1 MSRPSGQLRHDWQRE
16 IRRYQLG
23 RTVKLVAWAL
33 SLYAHPDGTN
43 IYPGEAQ
50 LAADCGLTE
59 KPVREALR
67 ELIRLGLL
75 MQDLKGRQLG
85 RQGVASRYHLALPD
99 DLADRVELTK
109 RRPPSGG
116 RRKPASGT
124 PGRATGDP
132 DPEHRD
138 GLPVIDDGTP
148 GVDARTRVRRARNTG
163 TAFRASR
170 LNTGT
175 PYRPSSEVGR
185 EVEKEGPDTGAGN
198 GEPPAA
204 DDPPPDNPSSLCTTR
219 GHKGVGWLRTRDC
232 LDCLSAEETRAR
244 LAELVDSQWITP

>member
-1 MSRPSGQLRHDWQRE
+1 MGSPTVSGPNRQLRHDWQRE

-50 LAADCGLTE
+50 LAADCDLTE

-75 MQDLKGRQLG
+75 VQDLKGRQLG

-109 RRPPSGG
+109 RRPPSGD
-116 RRKPASGT
+116 RRNSAPRS

-132 DPEHRD
+132 DSEHRD

-148 GVDARTRVRRARNTG
+148 GVDAGTPVRRAENTG
-163 TAFRASR
+163 TAYRASR

-175 PYRPSSEVGR
+175 PDRLSSEVDR
-185 EVEKEGPDTGAGN
+185 EVE
-198 GEPPAA
+198 
-204 DDPPPDNPSSLCTTR
+204 R
-219 GHKGVGWLRTRDC
+219 
-232 LDCLSAEETRAR
+232 
-244 LAELVDSQWITP
+244 